1 MNAAITCNEL
11 TKKYRD
17 FTLGPINLELE
28 PGIVLGMIGPNGSGK
43 STLMHCIVG
52 LVRPDIGSVRIFG
65 NENDL
70 NRPAW
75 KYDIGY
81 VGEDQVFYE
90 RWTGME
96 NLRFTSQFYPAWS
109 QERAENLATR
119 FRLPLDKPAKS
130 LSRGNRV
137 KLSVV
142 TALAHS
148 PRLLVFD
155 EPTAGLDPVVRD
167 ELIDVLFEIMEDG
180 NTAVFY
186 STHVMGDISRVAD
199 ELVFISDGSIMLRTA
214 KDDLT
219 ARWGNITFTMQK
231 EMNIFDAAVSHT
243 YSGHDHRIV
252 SADTEATMR
261 QLQRMGA
268 GNIRIARMGIED
280 IAVYLL
286 RDGFEK
292 AGTT

>member
-1 MNAAITCNEL
+1 MNTAFTCTDL
-11 TKKYRD
+11 TKRYKD

-28 PGIVLGMIGPNGSGK
+28 PGIVLGMVGPNGSGK
-43 STLMHCIVG
+43 STLMHCIAG
-52 LVRPDIGSVRIFG
+52 LVRPDSGSARIFG
-65 NENDL
+65 RTNHL

-75 KYDIGY
+75 KLDIGY

-90 RWTGME
+90 RWTGLE
-96 NLRFTSQFYPAWS
+96 NLRFTAQFYPAWS
-109 QERAENLATR
+109 QERAESLAAR

-142 TALAHS
+142 TSLAHS
-148 PRLLVFD
+148 PRLLVLD

-167 ELIDVLFEIMEDG
+167 ELIDVIFEVMEDG

-231 EMNIFDAAVSHT
+231 EMNMFDAAISHT

-252 SADTEATMR
+252 SADAEATMR
-261 QLQRMGA
+261 QLQGIGA
-268 GNIRIARMGIED
+268 GNIRIARMSIED

-286 RDGFEK
+286 RDDFVK
-292 AGTT
+292 TGTM